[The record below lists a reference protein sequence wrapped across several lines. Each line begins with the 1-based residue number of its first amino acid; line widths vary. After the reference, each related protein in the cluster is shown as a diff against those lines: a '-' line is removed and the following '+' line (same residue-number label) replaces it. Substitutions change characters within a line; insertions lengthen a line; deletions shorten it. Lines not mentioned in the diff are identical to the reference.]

1 MKDDSATVYD
11 TRLSYVPE
19 REPRAIIKVEYQHSD
34 VLICRW
40 LVQNR
45 TQSTRPDFL
54 DV

>member
-1 MKDDSATVYD
+1 MKDDGATVYD

-19 REPRAIIKVEYQHSD
+19 REQRAVEYQHGCSSD